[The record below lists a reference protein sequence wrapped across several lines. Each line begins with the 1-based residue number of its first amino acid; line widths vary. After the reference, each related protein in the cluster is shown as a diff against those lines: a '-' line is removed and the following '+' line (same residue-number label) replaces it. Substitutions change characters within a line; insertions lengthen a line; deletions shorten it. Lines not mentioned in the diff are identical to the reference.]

1 MNLDELRAVQDRERE
16 KDSLQHLRDS
26 FYSEVGQYIGDLRAE
41 RERQAERAEDPFA
54 DAEVRRLTDEIETA
68 EEVAESIYERRM
80 GKVVKTASLA
90 AAGYRAETEGLTAEE
105 DALFDDLVDRIEE
118 NQETVLD
125 VLSGEDGAG
134 PPGDVDSPME
144 PRADEGPPGGALPN
158 DSDAPPAPPSPPAAD
173 ASGTDEA
180 SSTDSGAASAS
191 DGSAADA
198 DGAAGA
204 TATDDGS
211 AIDDGA
217 DDAEDADR
225 PAAEAVAA
233 AAPDDAA
240 NGDDGSA
247 PNAESA
253 TTDGSTPDDGIG
265 TDAATAMGSPD
276 RITVRIT
283 ADVGEIVGVD
293 GTAYDLEADDVVT
306 LPEENAMP
314 LVEKDAATRVE

>member
-105 DALFDDLVDRIEE
+105 SDLFDDLVDRIED

-134 PPGDVDSPME
+134 PPGDAESPLDRE
-144 PRADEGPPGGALPN
+144 SGGPPVVDDG
-158 DSDAPPAPPSPPAAD
+158 PPEPPSPPDAAPTGD
-173 ASGTDEA
+173 A
-180 SSTDSGAASAS
+180 AS
-191 DGSAADA
+191 DGDEDEAG
-198 DGAAGA
+198 DGE
-204 TATDDGS
+204 D
-211 AIDDGA
+211 
-217 DDAEDADR
+217 DADR
-225 PAAEAVAA
+225 PPAEAVAA
-233 AAPDDAA
+233 TAPDDSGESSVTAA
-240 NGDDGSA
+240 GEDTASDDGSA
-247 PNAESA
+247 AGGEA
-253 TTDGSTPDDGIG
+253 ADDLA
-265 TDAATAMGSPD
+265 TDAAAAMGSPD
-276 RITVRIT
+276 RVTVRIT

>member
-1 MNLDELRAVQDRERE
+1 MEVPAVNLDELRAVQDRERE

-105 DALFDDLVDRIEE
+105 DHLFDDLVDRIEE

-158 DSDAPPAPPSPPAAD
+158 DSDAPPAPPSQPTED
-173 ASGTDEA
+173 G
-180 SSTDSGAASAS
+180 SSTDDGAAA
-191 DGSAADA
+191 DGSAV
-198 DGAAGA
+198 G
-204 TATDDGS
+204 
-211 AIDDGA
+211 DGA
-217 DDAEDADR
+217 DDTDDPDR

-233 AAPDDAA
+233 AAPEDAA
-240 NGDDGSA
+240 NGDDS
-247 PNAESA
+247 SV
-253 TTDGSTPDDGIG
+253 TTAGTASDDGTG
-265 TDAATAMGSPD
+265 TDAAAAMGSPD